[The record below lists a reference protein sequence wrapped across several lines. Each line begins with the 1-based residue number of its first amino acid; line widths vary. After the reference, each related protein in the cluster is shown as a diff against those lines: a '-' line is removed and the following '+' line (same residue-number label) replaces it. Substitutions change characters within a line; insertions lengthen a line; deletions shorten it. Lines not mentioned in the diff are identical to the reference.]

1 MDQVRAIAGD
11 SNLRDEIVR
20 QANESSKHRTR
31 EFETQRIQLTRQ
43 LTRDHREIQAL
54 VLERDGHSST
64 SARIADLQQR
74 IESAER
80 KLTSVKRDLADA
92 KKHCLSAE
100 YISNTFAEFDRIWD
114 VFNIREQAELLGL
127 LVASVEF
134 DQSDSTIEISFH
146 RSGIGSLST

>member
-1 MDQVRAIAGD
+1 M
-11 SNLRDEIVR
+11 
-20 QANESSKHRTR
+20 
-31 EFETQRIQLTRQ
+31 
-43 LTRDHREIQAL
+43 
-54 VLERDGHSST
+54 
-64 SARIADLQQR
+64 QQR